1 MPIEQLNATTYGF
14 RMPCGDLV
22 KVGDEALPNLFKPHL
37 MLNRWDEEC
46 QVTLAASVI
55 GLTQLRV
62 PSDQLVEYETKDC
75 LLQYHGK
82 VGEDYKLGGF
92 AVDQIIF
99 KKPKTNA
106 LIAPFSLNNVK
117 AYYQPPLTQQ
127 EIDDGCIRPEKIVGS
142 YAIYHATRSP
152 MHASKEI
159 AEKYKACK
167 VGMWYRP
174 LIWDNSTPRK
184 YCWGEL
190 NVDVKTGLRTI
201 TIPKEFYETAT
212 YPITIDDDFGFTGIG
227 GSTLLPYLSEMYGTY
242 FTGAAGI
249 GISMTFH
256 GKQYYYQTKMAL
268 YEKSDESFVMGT
280 TESTPKTSG
289 WHTQNFTSAPTLEA
303 IDYWLVRWMR
313 GTGDISYPDEF
324 EYDTVVDVACAKTQ
338 EYPGVWPDPAD
349 FTQTELDYKFSIYC
363 TYTPG
368 APAAV
373 MPWNLAPRMAMMTMM
388 TG

>member
-46 QVTLAASVI
+46 QVTLATSVL

-99 KKPKTNA
+99 KKPKTNV
-106 LIAPFSLNNVK
+106 LIAPFFLNNTK

-127 EIDDGCIRPEKIVGS
+127 EIDEGCIRPEKVVGS
-142 YAIYHATRSP
+142 YALYHATRPP

-159 AEKYKACK
+159 AEKYKACR
-167 VGMWYRP
+167 VGMWYKP
-174 LIWDNSTPRK
+174 LIWDNATPKR

-190 NVDVKTGLRTI
+190 SIDIKTGLRAI
-201 TIPKEFYETAT
+201 TIPKEFYETAI
-212 YPITIDDDFGFTGIG
+212 YPITIDDDFGYKTEGESQLLLSSGYIYGCQYLGAVGDGVSITWNIAQASTDTPTMKFGLYDADDNFVENSGTGEW
-227 GSTLLPYLSEMYGTY
+227 TLTAGWNDEKTLAFGTAPSLTAQNY
-242 FTGAAGI
+242 RIVIWGNARAWA
-249 GISMTFH
+249 
-256 GKQYYYQTKMAL
+256 YYDDGEIAQTKSAGFD
-268 YEKSDESFVMGT
+268 YNGWPA
-280 TESTPKTSG
+280 STIWP
-289 WHTQNFTSAPTLEA
+289 EA
-303 IDYWLVRWMR
+303 SWAYKL
-313 GTGDISYPDEF
+313 
-324 EYDTVVDVACAKTQ
+324 TV
-338 EYPGVWPDPAD
+338 
-349 FTQTELDYKFSIYC
+349 YC

-368 APAAV
+368 GGPAAV
-373 MPWNLAPRMAMMTMM
+373 MPWNLAPRMAMMT
-388 TG
+388 G